1 MKHKSLRYL
10 LTVLTI
16 NIMIMGSLVG
26 CSTDSSYQSAEIPI
40 VKETEKETSVA
51 EEKKEETVK
60 ESASSTSKSSS
71 SSSSSSSSTKSVEHY
86 CEADGCYKEGTHK
99 EMGLNGYYEYY
110 CDGHWQ
116 EIQDII
122 NMMEEDVGSDYGHT
136 CEECS
141 KAGTNELVGLS
152 GATEYYC
159 TEHYNE
165 IIEILAEML
174 SDYK

>member
-1 MKHKSLRYL
+1 MERGVEMKRNFLKYFPKALVIAS
-10 LTVLTI
+10 V
-16 NIMIMGSLVG
+16 NIVITGSLVG
-26 CSTDSSYQSAEIPI
+26 CNTDSSSQQTTETTVIEET
-40 VKETEKETSVA
+40 KED
-51 EEKKEETVK
+51 TVK
-60 ESASSTSKSSS
+60 ESSSSTSNSSY

-116 EIQDII
+116 EVQDII

-141 KAGTNELVGLS
+141 KAGTNELIGLS

-165 IIEILAEML
+165 IIEILSEML
-174 SDYK
+174 SDN